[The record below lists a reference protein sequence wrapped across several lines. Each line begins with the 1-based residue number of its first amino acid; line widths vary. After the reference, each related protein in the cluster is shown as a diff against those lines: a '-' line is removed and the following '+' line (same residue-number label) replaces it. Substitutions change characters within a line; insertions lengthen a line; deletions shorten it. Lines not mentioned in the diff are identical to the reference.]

1 MFEVVPF
8 FRCAPKRSVLGACR
22 GWSIALLLAA
32 TVPALAEEAE
42 LPDNDEAP
50 PPTLSARPPAAD
62 EAPSAEFM
70 AQIYAI
76 SDYGLRLY
84 EEQRYADALS
94 HLAIASRY
102 GFKLAQASLGDIYVH
117 GRGGVPRDLAAG
129 LGWLGVAAE
138 PPALSRVEDYY
149 QQLLAQLPDER
160 RAQARTLAL
169 RYRARY
175 AASEHGV
182 ACEVLGA
189 VVEELRCR
197 FVDDEEFESAMTS
210 DPEVAYADG
219 DYVEEMVVTA
229 PIVTVPAPE
238 LGQIPSGAFIAQVY
252 DAANRGTDLY
262 RQKRYKEALPYLL
275 VAARRGFKWAQ
286 ASVGD
291 IYLHGRGEV
300 PADLEAGIG
309 WLGVAAQQRTTNA
322 ITQFYKESRGKL
334 PERFTDDAVAE
345 IVSDYR
351 ANYGNREHRV
361 ACRFDVDE
369 GRSFSLRLKS
379 LRCHFMD
386 EGTQCRD
393 IAIDDDPL
401 SSSGG
406 EVSSRWTCQPLSG
419 TRSIDMRRN

>member
-1 MFEVVPF
+1 M
-8 FRCAPKRSVLGACR
+8 
-22 GWSIALLLAA
+22 ALLLAA
-32 TVPALAEEAE
+32 TAPALAEEAN
-42 LPDNDEAP
+42 PPAAEA
-50 PPTLSARPPAAD
+50 PPTLSARPPAPD

-70 AQIYAI
+70 AEVYAI
-76 SDYGLRLY
+76 SDYGLQLY
-84 EEQRYADALS
+84 EEQRYAGALS
-94 HLAIASRY
+94 HLTIAARY
-102 GFKLAQASLGDIYVH
+102 GFKLAQASLGDIHLH

-138 PPALSRVEDYY
+138 PPTLARVEDYY
-149 QQLLAQLPDER
+149 QQVLAQLPAEQ
-160 RAQARTLAL
+160 ASQARTLVV

-175 AASEHGV
+175 AASENGV
-182 ACEVLGA
+182 ACEVFGA

-197 FVDDEEFESAMTS
+197 FVDDTEFESAMTS
-210 DPEVAYADG
+210 DPEVVYADG

-229 PIVTVPAPE
+229 PIVTVPGPE
-238 LGQIPSGAFIAQVY
+238 LGQVPSGDFIAQVY

-262 RQKRYKEALPYLL
+262 QQKRYKEALPYLL

-334 PERFTDDAVAE
+334 PERFTDDAVEE
-345 IVSDYR
+345 IVSAYR
-351 ANYGNREHRV
+351 SDYGNKAHRV

-369 GRSFSLRLKS
+369 GRTFSLRLKS
-379 LRCHFMD
+379 LRCHFID

-393 IAIDDDPL
+393 ISIDEGPL
-401 SSSGG
+401 SSTGG
-406 EVSSRWTCQPLSG
+406 EVVSRWTCQPLSG

>member
-1 MFEVVPF
+1 MFEM
-8 FRCAPKRSVLGACR
+8 APLMRWRASTRSVLGVCR
-22 GWSIALLLAA
+22 CWSMLLLLVASA
-32 TVPALAEEAE
+32 TLAVAEEAE
-42 LPDNDEAP
+42 LPAGEV
-50 PPTLSARPPAAD
+50 PTLSAQPPAPD
-62 EAPSAEFM
+62 EAPSVEFM
-70 AQIYAI
+70 AQVYAV
-76 SDYGLRLY
+76 SDYGVRLY
-84 EEQRYADALS
+84 DEQRYAEARP
-94 HLAIASRY
+94 HLAIGAQY
-102 GFKLAQASLGDIYVH
+102 GFKLAQAALGDIYLH
-117 GRGGVPRDLAAG
+117 GRGGVARDLAAG

-138 PPALSRVEDYY
+138 RPTLSRVEDFY
-149 QQLLAQLPDER
+149 QQVLDQLPDEQA
-160 RAQARTLAL
+160 AQARRLAL

-175 AASEHGV
+175 AASENGV
-182 ACEVLGA
+182 ACEVFGT

-197 FVDDEEFESAMTS
+197 FVDDAEFESAMKS
-210 DPEVAYADG
+210 DPEVVYADG
-219 DYVEEMVVTA
+219 DYVEEMTVVA

-238 LGQIPSGAFIAQVY
+238 LGQMPSGDFIAQVY

-334 PERFTDDAVAE
+334 PERFTDDAVEE

-351 ANYGNREHRV
+351 SSYGNLAHRV

-379 LRCHFMD
+379 LRCHFID

-393 IAIDDDPL
+393 ITIEDGP
-401 SSSGG
+401 SGG
-406 EVSSRWTCQPLSG
+406 EVASRWTCQPLSG